1 MVTSAESVLQPNPS
15 TRVEDYLIEKLAVAE
30 KRKERLR
37 NLEWL
42 GSNMVAAGQDLTPGD
57 TYGNAL
63 IKCGQTQLKL
73 GQFEREFAAKV
84 DKEFIKPLKKF
95 LDEEGKALI
104 VSMEIQ
110 PDHISN
116 LI

>member
-1 MVTSAESVLQPNPS
+1 MLQPNPG

-57 TYGNAL
+57 TYGSAL
-63 IKCGQTQLKL
+63 IKCGQTQLKV
-73 GQFEREFAAKV
+73 GQVERDFASNA
-84 DKEFIKPLKKF
+84 DKDFIRPLKKF
-95 LDEEGKALI
+95 LDEDAKALT
-104 VSMEIQ
+104 VSKTDIGFV
-110 PDHISN
+110 
-116 LI
+116 